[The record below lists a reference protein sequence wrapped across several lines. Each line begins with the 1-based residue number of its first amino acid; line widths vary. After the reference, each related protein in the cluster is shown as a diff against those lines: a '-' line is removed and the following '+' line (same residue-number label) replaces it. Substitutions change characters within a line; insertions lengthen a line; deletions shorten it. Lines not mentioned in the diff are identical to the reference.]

1 MGLLTN
7 EHFDSIGTAEPS
19 IEVQISR
26 REIQKCAAATEQ
38 QQAKY
43 IQGDE
48 APPMFIFNLFSP
60 ISSLADMRADG
71 LARGKATGPKLP
83 LKRIMAGG
91 TQINQHLPI
100 RPGDRLTGTRKITD
114 MYEKQ
119 GSTGPLIFTVRSLAI
134 ANAHGELVMEEI
146 QTSIAR

>member
-1 MGLLTN
+1 MGLLTK
-7 EHFDSIGTAEPS
+7 EHFDSIGRVEPS
-19 IEVQISR
+19 IELDISR
-26 REIQKCAAATEQ
+26 REIQKYAAATEQ
-38 QQAKY
+38 QQDKY

-60 ISSLADMRADG
+60 ISALADMRVDG
-71 LARGKATGPKLP
+71 LARGKAMGPKLP

-91 TQINQHLPI
+91 TQINQHQPI

-114 MYEKQ
+114 IYEKQ

-134 ANAHGELVMEEI
+134 TNAEGELVLEEI

>member
-1 MGLLTN
+1 
-7 EHFDSIGTAEPS
+7 
-19 IEVQISR
+19 
-26 REIQKCAAATEQ
+26 
-38 QQAKY
+38 
-43 IQGDE
+43 
-48 APPMFIFNLFSP
+48 
-60 ISSLADMRADG
+60 MRADG

-83 LKRIMAGG
+83 LTRIMAGG

-134 ANAHGELVMEEI
+134 TNAQGELVMEEI

>member
-26 REIQKCAAATEQ
+26 REIQKYAAATEQ

-48 APPMFIFNLFSP
+48 APPMHF
-60 ISSLADMRADG
+60 
-71 LARGKATGPKLP
+71 
-83 LKRIMAGG
+83 
-91 TQINQHLPI
+91 
-100 RPGDRLTGTRKITD
+100 
-114 MYEKQ
+114 
-119 GSTGPLIFTVRSLAI
+119 
-134 ANAHGELVMEEI
+134 
-146 QTSIAR
+146 

>member
-1 MGLLTN
+1 MGLLTS
-7 EHFDSIGTAEPS
+7 EHLASIGVAEPS
-19 IEVQISR
+19 IDVEISR
-26 REIQKCAAATEQ
+26 RDIQKYAAATEQ
-38 QQAKY
+38 QQHRY

-60 ISSLADMRADG
+60 ISALADLRTDG
-71 LARGKATGPKLP
+71 IARSKVAGPKLP

-91 TQINQHLPI
+91 TQINQHRPI
-100 RPGDRLTGTRKITD
+100 KPGDRLIGTRKITD

-134 ANAHGELVMEEI
+134 TNAQGELVLEEI